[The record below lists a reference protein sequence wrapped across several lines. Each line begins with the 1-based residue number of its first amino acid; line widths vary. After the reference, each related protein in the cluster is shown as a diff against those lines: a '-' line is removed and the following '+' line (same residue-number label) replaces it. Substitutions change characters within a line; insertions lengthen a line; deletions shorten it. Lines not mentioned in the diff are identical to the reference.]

1 MLILFDIDG
10 TLLKGNGVGRIATR
24 AAMLEIFG
32 TAAAVDMHAFGGKT
46 DWYTL
51 IELLGLEGISP
62 DEVARKLPDYERS
75 LAVHMAEAVRERGV
89 VTLPGALEAVNA
101 LRQQSDKL
109 LGLVT
114 GNLPASVPIKLRAAG
129 FDPDW
134 FPVGAFG
141 SEAIDRNDLP
151 PIALARAI
159 HYTGREITPHEVTV
173 IGDTLADIECGRA
186 LGARVIAVTT
196 GFESRAALADARPD
210 VLLDDL
216 TTLLDV
222 L

>member
-32 TAAAVDMHAFGGKT
+32 TEAAIDMHTFGGKT

-51 IELLGLEGISP
+51 IELLGAQGIP
-62 DEVARKLPDYERS
+62 ADEIARKLPAYERV
-75 LAVHMAEAVRERGV
+75 LAVHMDAAVRERGV
-89 VTLPGALEAVNA
+89 VTLDGALEAVRA
-101 LRQQSDKL
+101 LRQRSDLL

-129 FDPDW
+129 FDPAW
-134 FPVGAFG
+134 FPIGAFG

-151 PIALARAI
+151 PIALQRAI
-159 HYTGREITPHEVTV
+159 DYTGRDIHPHEVTV

-186 LGARVIAVTT
+186 LGARVIAVAT
-196 GFESRAALADARPD
+196 GSNTREELANATPD

>member
-32 TAAAVDMHAFGGKT
+32 TEAAVDMHAFGGKT
-46 DWYTL
+46 DWCTL
-51 IELLGLEGISP
+51 IELLGEQGISA
-62 DEVARKLPDYERS
+62 DEIARKLPDYERV
-75 LAVHMAEAVRERGV
+75 LAIHMDAAVRERGV
-89 VTLPGALEAVNA
+89 VTLDGALEAVEA
-101 LRQQSDKL
+101 LRHRSDLL

-129 FDPDW
+129 FDPAW
-134 FPVGAFG
+134 FPIGAFG

-151 PIALARAI
+151 PIALQRAI
-159 HYTGREITPHEVTV
+159 DYTGRDIRPDEVTV
-173 IGDTLADIECGRA
+173 IGDTLADIACARA
-186 LGARVIAVTT
+186 LGARVIAVAT
-196 GFESRAALADARPD
+196 GFSTRAELESAAPD

>member
-1 MLILFDIDG
+1 MLILFDVDG

-24 AAMLEIFG
+24 AAMLEVFG
-32 TAAAVDMHAFGGKT
+32 TAAAIDMHAFGGKT

-51 IELLGLEGISP
+51 IELLGGEGVP
-62 DEVARKLPDYERS
+62 ADEIARKLPDYERS
-75 LAVHMAEAVRERGV
+75 LAVHMESAVRERGV
-89 VTLPGALEAVNA
+89 VTLPGALEAVEV

-129 FDPDW
+129 FDPAW
-134 FPVGAFG
+134 FPIGAFG
-141 SEAIDRNDLP
+141 SEAIERNDLP
-151 PIALARAI
+151 PIALHRAI
-159 HYTGREITPHEVTV
+159 AHTGRDIRPDEVTV

-186 LGARVIAVTT
+186 LGARVIAVAT
-196 GFESRAALADARPD
+196 GFASREELESGAPD

>member
-10 TLLKGNGVGRIATR
+10 TLLIGNGVGRIATR
-24 AAMLEIFG
+24 AAMLEVFG
-32 TAAAVDMHAFGGKT
+32 TAAAIDMHTFGGKT

-51 IELLGLEGISP
+51 IELLGAEGVP
-62 DEVARKLPDYERS
+62 ADEIARKLPDYERV
-75 LAVHMAEAVRERGV
+75 LAVHMEAAVRERGV
-89 VTLPGALEAVNA
+89 VTLKGALEAVEV
-101 LRQQSDKL
+101 LRRRSDVL

-129 FDPDW
+129 FDPAW
-134 FPVGAFG
+134 FPIGAFG
-141 SEAIDRNDLP
+141 SEAIERDDLP
-151 PIALARAI
+151 PIALKRAI
-159 HYTGREITPHEVTV
+159 AYSGRDIRPDEVTV
-173 IGDTLADIECGRA
+173 IGDTLADIACARA
-186 LGARVIAVTT
+186 LGARAIAVAT
-196 GFESRAALADARPD
+196 GFSTRAELESAAPD